1 MQNGNAQAQHGQMG
15 LWMTSSLVVGTIIG
29 AGIFV
34 LPVSLTP
41 LGRNAVVG
49 WMISGAGA
57 VFVAITLGR
66 LSHLGDDGIQA
77 NIERKLGPTL
87 AFLAA
92 WSFWVS
98 NWVSQAVTALAGA
111 SALSWI
117 DPRLSRPSFVL
128 PVAILSVVVF
138 TAINAAGVRASGGAT
153 SITVLI
159 KLLPLVA
166 VILLLGMHAVHHQPL
181 EPFAPSPWNAGDLS
195 TAAALTFFALT
206 GFEGAT
212 TLVGKVRNPS
222 RTIPLALFGGTLSVA
237 VLYLLSS
244 TGVQLLLPAQLVVS
258 SPSPFA
264 DTLATQWGYGP
275 AVFATVAI
283 AIASFGCLNSLILAT
298 GELGYAMGLRGDLP
312 RIMTRTRGV
321 NTPVASQ
328 VVGGVLTVVLILA
341 NSNHAGASIF
351 TFFILLATSALLVV
365 YFAGALAAWKVGLSP
380 AGRMGTIV
388 AFVFILFATY
398 GSGLQADL
406 WCLVLLV
413 AGLVV
418 RAIMRRITPT
428 ASATASSKTTVPST
442 CRY

>member
-1 MQNGNAQAQHGQMG
+1 MQKQRDQAQQGQMG
-15 LWMTSSLVVGTIIG
+15 IWMTSALVVGTIIG

-34 LPVSLTP
+34 LPVSLAP

-77 NIERKLGPTL
+77 NIERKLGPTF

-117 DPRLSRPSFVL
+117 DPRLSQPSFVL

-166 VILLLGMHAVHHQPL
+166 VIFLLGTRALHHAPL
-181 EPFAPSPWNAGDLS
+181 EPFVSSPWTASNLS

-237 VLYLLSS
+237 ILYLLSS
-244 TGVQLLLPAQLVVS
+244 TGVQLLLPAQLVAS

-264 DTLATQWGYGP
+264 DTLAAQWGHGP
-275 AVFATVAI
+275 AVFAAVAI

-298 GELGYAMGLRGDLP
+298 GELGYAMGIRGDLP

-321 NTPVASQ
+321 NTPVTSQ
-328 VVGGVLTVVLILA
+328 VVGGALTVILILA
-341 NSNHAGASIF
+341 NSNHAGASVF

-365 YFAGALAAWKVGLSP
+365 YFAGALAAWKVGLSF
-380 AGRMGTIV
+380 AGRAGTIV
-388 AFVFILFATY
+388 AFAFIFFAIY

-413 AGLVV
+413 AGLIV
-418 RAIMRRITPT
+418 RAVMRRISPP
-428 ASATASSKTTVPST
+428 ASDVVNPETTVSSVG
-442 CRY
+442 